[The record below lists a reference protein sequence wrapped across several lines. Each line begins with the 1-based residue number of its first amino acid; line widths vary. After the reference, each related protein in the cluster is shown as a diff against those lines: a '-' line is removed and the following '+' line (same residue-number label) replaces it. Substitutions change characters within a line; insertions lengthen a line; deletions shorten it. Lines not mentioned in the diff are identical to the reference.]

1 MRHAAAGGCALAWC
15 VFAVLT
21 LGAGQADPCKTRANQ
36 LELTQCADREL
47 AKSDAALNQT
57 YRKLVADLDDEHR
70 ALLQK
75 AQRAWVAFRDADCD
89 LDASVALG
97 GSMHP
102 MLVAE
107 CRAAMTGARVKE
119 LVALR
124 TSLADF
130 MR

>member
-1 MRHAAAGGCALAWC
+1 MLRAVVSAVTWCALAH
-15 VFAVLT
+15 VALASPQT
-21 LGAGQADPCKTRANQ
+21 DPCKTRANQ

-57 YRKLVADLDDEHR
+57 YRKLLADLDDDHR
-70 ALLQK
+70 PILQK
-75 AQRAWVAFRDADCD
+75 AQRAWIAFRDAECD

-97 GSMHP
+97 GSMHG
-102 MLVAE
+102 MLVSD

-119 LVALR
+119 LTAAR
-124 TSLADF
+124 TSLAEF